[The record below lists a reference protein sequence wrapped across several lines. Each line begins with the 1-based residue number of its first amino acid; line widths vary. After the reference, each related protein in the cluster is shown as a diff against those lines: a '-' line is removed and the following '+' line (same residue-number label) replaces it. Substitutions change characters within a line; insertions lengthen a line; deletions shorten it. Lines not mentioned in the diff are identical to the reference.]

1 MNALTVAFTF
11 KPKTHGAVTAFV
23 SACRRTQKLTR
34 QKRRA
39 RWDDFGFN
47 MRANCIGTGAPP
59 VANRK
64 FLHSNPQPSVRGS
77 LTIF

>member
-47 MRANCIGTGAPP
+47 MRAYCIGTGAPP

-64 FLHSNPQPSVRGS
+64 FLHSNPQPSVPGS